1 MARHAIAVNAT
12 EGSLICSGQA
22 QLLKGIKLKV
32 SPGEPEPK
40 DAWLQ
45 PLLPFDTR
53 FHHDPA
59 FLCDHQIRGHTELQ
73 CLLSQPDVW
82 LSAQFQLCLHVSERE
97 EFWRQFRGWFWDKKP
112 TQFWG

>member
-32 SPGEPEPK
+32 SPGEPESK
-40 DAWLQ
+40 DSCLL
-45 PLLPFDTR
+45 PLLPFDTNV
-53 FHHDPA
+53 HHDPA
-59 FLCDHQIRGHTELQ
+59 FLCDHQIWGHTEFQ

-82 LSAQFQLCLHVSERE
+82 LSARV
-97 EFWRQFRGWFWDKKP
+97 
-112 TQFWG
+112 